1 LGPSDHKAQ
10 KSHNKGDILDYPKF
24 NKGEQHMPQAQPLP
38 KKYISI
44 LNGAQSDLRCMAQRA
59 RTALGEVEAD
69 EQPFELTRV
78 ILRDIESISYR
89 IALDLAMLEIAGTCD
104 GCPCSPPTTQAE
116 AVLLVTA
123 TELERLAAQARGQV
137 KRKEEEVTNDWLEAV
152 GSQVTGS
159 SV

>member
-1 LGPSDHKAQ
+1 
-10 KSHNKGDILDYPKF
+10 
-24 NKGEQHMPQAQPLP
+24 MPQAQPLP

-69 EQPFELTRV
+69 EEPFELTRV
-78 ILRDIESISYR
+78 ILRDIESICYR
-89 IALDLAMLEIAGTCD
+89 LALDLATLEISGTCD

-123 TELERLAAQARGQV
+123 AELERLAAQARGQV
-137 KRKEEEVTNDWLEAV
+137 GRGDSGQRSAISYQQAEDW
-152 GSQVTGS
+152 
-159 SV
+159 

>member
-1 LGPSDHKAQ
+1 
-10 KSHNKGDILDYPKF
+10 
-24 NKGEQHMPQAQPLP
+24 MPQAQPLP

-69 EQPFELTRV
+69 EEPFELTRV
-78 ILRDIESISYR
+78 ILRDIESICYR
-89 IALDLAMLEIAGTCD
+89 LALDLATLDISGTCD

-123 TELERLAAQARGQV
+123 AELERLAAQARGQAERRGSEQRSAV
-137 KRKEEEVTNDWLEAV
+137 SYQQAEDW
-152 GSQVTGS
+152 
-159 SV
+159 